1 MDIVS
6 CHDRVGAR
14 GMCPPAAGLYRH
26 RRAPLSLQETKL
38 QETKLQETK
47 LQETKLQETKLQET
61 RLDTARVAETLWL
74 P

>member
-1 MDIVS
+1 
-6 CHDRVGAR
+6 
-14 GMCPPAAGLYRH
+14 MCPPAAGLYRH

-47 LQETKLQETKLQET
+47 LQET